1 MTTAKT
7 GHSRGLVILV
17 LAALTFFVLNLLPF
31 GYLIQW
37 PFVIITTF
45 VHEMGHGLMAILS
58 GGNLIQIEIYQNAS
72 GLAKT
77 ETVAGWRQAAI
88 AASGLLA
95 PSVIGAGFIIAGK
108 SRQISSRV
116 FLVFSLFILISCVL
130 WVRSAFGLLVLLPT
144 GALFLW
150 ISQKGSAALQHFMI
164 QFLGVHMLVD
174 TLTRTMSYLF
184 SSSALVDGQ
193 SRHSDTAAIAQQL
206 IGGHLVWACII
217 ALLSIWIFYY
227 SLRKTY
233 LSRD

>member
-1 MTTAKT
+1 MITAQT
-7 GHSRGLVILV
+7 GRSRGLLILV
-17 LAALTFFVLNLLPF
+17 LAAVIFFVLNMLPF
-31 GYLIQW
+31 GYFIQW
-37 PFVIITTF
+37 PFVFITTF
-45 VHEMGHGLMAILS
+45 VHEMGHGLMAMLT
-58 GGNLIQIEIYQNAS
+58 GGNLVQIEIYQNAS

-77 ETVAGWRQAAI
+77 QTVAGWRQAAI
-88 AASGLLA
+88 AAAGLLA
-95 PSVIGAGFIIAGK
+95 PSIVGGAFIIAGK

-116 FLVFSLFILISCVL
+116 FLLFSLFILISCLL
-130 WVRSAFGLLVLLPT
+130 WVRSAFGLLVLLPA

-150 ISQKGSAALQHFMI
+150 ISQKGSAVLQHFMI

-184 SSSALVDGQ
+184 SSSALVGGQ

-206 IGGHLVWACII
+206 IGGHLFWACII

-233 LSRD
+233 LS

>member
-1 MTTAKT
+1 MTTAQT
-7 GHSRGLVILV
+7 GRSRGLLLLV
-17 LAALTFFVLNLLPF
+17 LAVVIFFVLNIVPF
-31 GYLIQW
+31 GYFIQW

-45 VHEMGHGLMAILS
+45 VHEMGHGLMAILT

-77 ETVAGWRQAAI
+77 QAVAGWRQAAI
-88 AASGLLA
+88 AAAGLLA
-95 PSVIGAGFIIAGK
+95 PSILGGAFIIAGK

-116 FLVFSLFILISCVL
+116 FLLFSLFILISCVL
-130 WVRSAFGLLVLLPT
+130 WVRSTFGLLVLLPT

-150 ISQKGSAALQHFMI
+150 ISQKGSTALQHFMI

-184 SSSALVDGQ
+184 SSSALVGGQ
-193 SRHSDTAAIAQQL
+193 SRHSDSAAVAQQL
-206 IGGHLVWACII
+206 IGGHLFWACMI

-233 LSRD
+233 LR